1 MNHDK
6 AAEKITNLFA
16 DFKILATKVHDDNKN
31 RKNKVEETKK
41 IIEACKQEYQN
52 LFYEHDNLKKI
63 SQVGT
68 KTENS
73 KINTKKKKKKILCC

>member
-6 AAEKITNLFA
+6 AAEEITDLIA

-52 LFYEHDNLKKI
+52 LFYEHDSLKKNI
-63 SQVGT
+63 VSWN
-68 KTENS
+68 KN
-73 KINTKKKKKKILCC
+73 